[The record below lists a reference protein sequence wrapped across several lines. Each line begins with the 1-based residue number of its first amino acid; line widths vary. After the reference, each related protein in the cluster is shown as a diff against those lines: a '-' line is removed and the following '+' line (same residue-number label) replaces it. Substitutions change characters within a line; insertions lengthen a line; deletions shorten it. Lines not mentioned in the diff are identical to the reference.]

1 MALRAFAAAGG
12 AGQSPPYNV
21 VITGATK
28 GVGRALAT
36 EFIRAGDSVALC
48 SRSEERVQAAVEE
61 LSALAADVGR
71 GGRVVGRPVN
81 VARPAEVAAF
91 ADFAAAELG
100 SLDFWV
106 NNAGSNGYAFGPL
119 MEQSEEDLVSIVET
133 NVLGTMLGCR
143 EAIRVMRAQ
152 RQGGHIYNMDG
163 AGADGGATPRFA
175 AYGATKRSLEQ
186 LSKSLRAELRMA
198 GVKNVGIHNL
208 SPGMVTTELLM
219 AGADNAVSKFF
230 INALAEEPATV
241 AAALVPRMR
250 AVPEEARSPL
260 GAIIGGQYIRFLT
273 KPKAYGQIFKRL
285 LAGERKNKFVS
296 ED

>member
-1 MALRAFAAAGG
+1 MQTLRQQVRLALGIGYEISPSLADRAPAWQRHAKSHPTPAA
-12 AGQSPPYNV
+12 PP
-21 VITGATK
+21 
-28 GVGRALAT
+28 
-36 EFIRAGDSVALC
+36 
-48 SRSEERVQAAVEE
+48 
-61 LSALAADVGR
+61 
-71 GGRVVGRPVN
+71 P
-81 VARPAEVAAF
+81 
-91 ADFAAAELG
+91 ELG

-119 MEQSEEDLVSIVET
+119 MEQSEDDLVSIVET

-143 EAIRVMRAQ
+143 EAIRVMRGQ
-152 RQGGHIYNMDG
+152 GQGGHVYNMDG

-219 AGADNAVSKFF
+219 AGAGKGQLQLAGRVLCWAGPGLATPPRPSAQVGRHSTTPRFVRADNKVSKWF

-250 AVPEEARSPL
+250 AVPGESQSPL
-260 GAIIGGQYIRFLT
+260 AAIVGGQYIRFLT
-273 KPKAYGQIFKRL
+273 KPRAYGQIIKRL
-285 LAGERKNKFVS
+285 LAGERKNKYVS